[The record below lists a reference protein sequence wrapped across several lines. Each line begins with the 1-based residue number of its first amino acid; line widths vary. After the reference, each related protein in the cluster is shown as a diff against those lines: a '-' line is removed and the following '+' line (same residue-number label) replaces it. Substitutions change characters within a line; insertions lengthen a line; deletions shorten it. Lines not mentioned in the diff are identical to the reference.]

1 MSLPR
6 FIRTLAPL
14 RREQLIWRPVR
25 MVQRRLYRHLP
36 LLTRRWTDE
45 SAVTPAIPPERLE
58 QFRAALTNELLHL
71 QPESESVR
79 RQLEEIAAGRFTF
92 LNQTIDLSRTDGIPG
107 QDGPDWNHR
116 HGNHLWN
123 FHLHYFPFITGAAWY
138 LSCEGSE
145 GSEGHKGQ
153 GGRENR
159 EGWLELF
166 RPVQRLIE
174 DWILNARP
182 GQSDGWEAYPVSVR
196 VVNWIYGYALLAR
209 DYPDQRFIDRWRG
222 SIERQLDFLA
232 GHLELHLLANHL
244 FRNIR
249 ALIIGG
255 IFFDRDRW
263 IEQGLRLFRREID
276 EQILPDGGHFERS
289 PMYHAQTL
297 GDIIECTALLRRF
310 GHPLPATIDEK
321 ISKMADFLA
330 ALSYSDGRLSLF
342 NDSANTPETK
352 PGPIIT
358 AARRLTKSAER
369 SPSVEFALSG
379 YYLWQSDTG
388 AEKLIIDAG
397 PPSVSYNTA
406 HAHCDLLSFELQ
418 IAGRPWILDTGV
430 HGYGGDRFRHYCRST
445 RAHNT
450 VSINGREQSEIWST
464 FRMGGT
470 GRILESDASHSE
482 QGWYFR
488 GRAVH
493 YGQPRLQHERCFQRD
508 AAGTWTITDRIT
520 GGQFHFAESFLH
532 FHRDL
537 EVRKDDDGSY
547 LLRMGLPGVGLLAPG
562 SAVRRLTVFGG
573 MSVELIEAGED
584 GADGWYFPEFGVAVP
599 GQMLVGR
606 FAGLPSGA
614 DGAFGFHLAP
624 VTGEEI
630 VSTAAGPG

>member
-14 RREQLIWRPVR
+14 RHEQLLWRPLR
-25 MVQRRLYRHLP
+25 MAQRRLYRHLP
-36 LLTRRWTDE
+36 LLTRRWTSE

-71 QPESESVR
+71 QPESGVVR
-79 RQLEEIAAGRFTF
+79 RQLEELATGRFTF
-92 LNQTIDLSRTDGIPG
+92 LNQTIDLSRAGG
-107 QDGPDWNHR
+107 AAGGEGPDWNQR
-116 HGNHLWN
+116 HGSHLWS
-123 FHLHYFPFITGAAWY
+123 FHLHYFPFVTGAAWY
-138 LSCEGSE
+138 VDR
-145 GSEGHKGQ
+145 Q
-153 GGRENR
+153 GWEDRAEH
-159 EGWLELF
+159 F

-232 GHLELHLLANHL
+232 GHLELHLLGNHL

-255 IFFDRDRW
+255 LFFDRYGW
-263 IEQGLRLFRREID
+263 IELGTGLFRREID

-297 GDIIECTALLRRF
+297 GDVIECVALMRRF

-330 ALSYSDGRLSLF
+330 ALSYSDGRLALF
-342 NDSANTPETK
+342 NDSANTPETR
-352 PGPIIT
+352 PGPIIA
-358 AARRLTKSAER
+358 AARRLTKSEDR
-369 SPSVEFALSG
+369 SSSVEFTSSG
-379 YYLWQSDTG
+379 YYLWQSTDG
-388 AEKLIIDAG
+388 EEKLIIDAG

-418 IAGRPWILDTGV
+418 IAGRPWIVDTGV

-470 GRILESDASHSE
+470 GRILDRDVSYSE
-482 QGWYFR
+482 HGWYFR
-488 GRAVH
+488 GRAIH
-493 YGQPRLQHERCFQRD
+493 YGQPRLWHERCVQRD
-508 AAGTWTITDRIT
+508 AAGTWTVTDRIT
-520 GGQFHFAESFLH
+520 GGQFDFAESFLH
-532 FHRDL
+532 FHPDL

-547 LLRMGLPGVGLLAPG
+547 LIGTGTPAGG

-573 MSVELIEAGED
+573 MSVELIQANEVST
-584 GADGWYFPEFGVAVP
+584 DGWYFPEFGVSIP
-599 GQMLVGR
+599 GIMLVGR
-606 FAGLPSGA
+606 FAGQPKG
-614 DGAFGFHLAP
+614 DDEPFGFRLAP
-624 VTGEEI
+624 VTGEGM